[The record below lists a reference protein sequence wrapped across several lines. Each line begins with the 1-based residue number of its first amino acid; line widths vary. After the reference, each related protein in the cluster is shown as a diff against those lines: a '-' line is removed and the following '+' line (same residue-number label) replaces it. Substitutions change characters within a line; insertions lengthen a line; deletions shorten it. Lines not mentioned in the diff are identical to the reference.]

1 MTSAANKTP
10 PNAPIWTQISRYCN
24 QMLIAAVSFQLLVL
38 ISMVAG
44 SYRTIVRGETVML
57 KVIPVDPRDLFRGDY
72 VILSYDFSTELPP
85 NISPDDPTII
95 GRDIYIPLV
104 LAEDGK
110 HHHSAGARWTKPE
123 FGLFLKGRINSG
135 RRHEFGIGQFFVQE
149 GQGRVYEDAVLRR
162 QLSAEVTIDPSGNGV
177 LRKLIVNN

>member
-1 MTSAANKTP
+1 MTSATNETP
-10 PNAPIWTQISRYCN
+10 PIAPIWPLISRYCN

-85 NISPDDPTII
+85 DISPDDPSII

-104 LAEDGK
+104 LAEDGR
-110 HHHSAGARWTKPE
+110 HHRSEGARWTQPE
-123 FGLFLKGRINSG
+123 SGLFLKGHINSD

-162 QLSAEVTIDPSGNGV
+162 QLSAEVTIDPAGNGV
-177 LRKLIVNN
+177 LRKLEVND